1 MFSST
6 YLKAV
11 IVSGKPTETDLSSI
25 VTHTNQIGLRQHL
38 ASNNK
43 ILLNDDADLIAE
55 SYGLYN
61 VNDSTNEHERNIIL
75 STFQQ
80 TTVVSGGDEQ
90 TQTQYDRSAMFT
102 VWNLIADLIEIQDLK
117 PNEQQQ
123 ILDFYAKA
131 GAIFPRIAC
140 LMQLYFNAAE
150 IFERLKHKVIFV
162 EGDSQ
167 DLVVNENFVS
177 SVANIIKIDYHVYDN
192 SYLPYMEINQVAM
205 DPIVIVKKEA
215 VIAAWK

>member
-1 MFSST
+1 
-6 YLKAV
+6 
-11 IVSGKPTETDLSSI
+11 
-25 VTHTNQIGLRQHL
+25 
-38 ASNNK
+38 
-43 ILLNDDADLIAE
+43 
-55 SYGLYN
+55 
-61 VNDSTNEHERNIIL
+61 
-75 STFQQ
+75 TFQQ

-167 DLVVNENFVS
+167 DLVVNENFLLTIYG
-177 SVANIIKIDYHVYDN
+177 N
-192 SYLPYMEINQVAM
+192 
-205 DPIVIVKKEA
+205 
-215 VIAAWK
+215 